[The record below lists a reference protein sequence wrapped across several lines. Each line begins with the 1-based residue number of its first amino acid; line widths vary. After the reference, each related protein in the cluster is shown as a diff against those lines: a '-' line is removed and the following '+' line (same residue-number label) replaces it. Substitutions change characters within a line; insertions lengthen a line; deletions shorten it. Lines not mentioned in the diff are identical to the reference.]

1 MGLGE
6 GSRKICLGER
16 VFWILQRG
24 KKWGFKGGGRG
35 GNLRL
40 GGITFLVVRG
50 GDSFL
55 PTLVHLCY
63 NLTFDQEVL
72 CFLFAIL
79 PCSFAALVNFCNRIF
94 NSQLYTENKNRL
106 SSTTCGEELQKIFKK

>member
-1 MGLGE
+1 MPKGE
-6 GSRKICLGER
+6 GFLDPPEGEKNGASRGEDE
-16 VFWILQRG
+16 
-24 KKWGFKGGGRG
+24 
-35 GNLRL
+35 
-40 GGITFLVVRG
+40 GGICDWEGSLFWSSGG

-94 NSQLYTENKNRL
+94 NSHLYTENKNRL